1 MKPKGLARYLVGAS
15 TLKALFINFTLLGV
29 TSLHAADVVWDGD
42 SDADGDG
49 VALDLNLNWAGDV
62 LPSVVTPDT
71 GVFNGTDPGALVLTY
86 GGGLAGAAGNIGMN
100 LSLTGT
106 QTSSVSIDSGLVTTA
121 LRLNNITL
129 DSGSGAFTLGNGS
142 DVFNITLGGATNQT
156 HTWTNNSTN
165 VATVNSDVSFGL
177 GGGGNHM
184 LAFTGTGNWSV
195 SAPLTPSAGGQL
207 SIAKFGTGQLT
218 LSGGGTLDN
227 DGITA
232 NGGQWSGLFHGGTT
246 LITGGT
252 YVVAAGEEVV
262 VGGLDTTGVNTSLVM
277 DAGTLTNNAGAN
289 WLSIARGN
297 GTGSTTSSLT
307 LNNNATINTTNL
319 GVGFNAG
326 NIATLPKGTITLNGT
341 SSITT
346 ATTGLINLAESAG
359 SDATVTLNDSST
371 LTSGGDLRV
380 GMAGAGKLFVNGT
393 SVVNVGTTVEKWL
406 LVNTAAG
413 GSGQIDVNGGA
424 INLNTNTDLRFSTSA
439 AANGTNVVNLNS
451 GSISGF
457 TGNNNGI
464 FSATSVVDLNQ
475 ASTQAGVNN
484 TFNLNGGI
492 LTIGQVIT
500 NNDAGT
506 ATFNFNGGTL
516 RAAGSTAAFLEL
528 GGANQRAIVSN
539 GGAVI
544 DSNGFDVTITQ
555 ALEHNALANPTD
567 GGLTKTGLGSL
578 TLTSAANTYTG
589 ATTVLN
595 GTLITGAT
603 GNLGLGNVTVAD
615 VAGAALT
622 LGNGNSIADTA
633 TLFFGDAA
641 LITLNNASS
650 DTVFGIT
657 QTDDSQSIGA
667 GTYTAGDLNTFFG
680 VSSFA
685 GTGSLT
691 VVPEPAVTLL
701 GGLGLLGILRRRR
714 VA

>member
-142 DVFNITLGGATNQT
+142 DVFNITIGGADNQL
-156 HTWTNNSTN
+156 HTWTNNSSNT
-165 VATVNSDVSFGL
+165 ATVNSDVRIGL

-195 SAPLTPSAGGQL
+195 SAPLAPSAGGQL
-207 SIAKFGTGQLT
+207 SLAKFGTGQLT
-218 LSGGGTLDN
+218 LAGGGTFDN
-227 DGITA
+227 DGA
-232 NGGQWSGLFHGGTT
+232 GAVNLNGGAWAALFHGGTT
-246 LITGGT
+246 LITSGT
-252 YVVAAGEEVV
+252 YTVAAGEEVV
-262 VGGLDTTGVNTSLVM
+262 IGGLDTTGVNTSVVM
-277 DAGTLTNNAGAN
+277 DGGSMTGSA
-289 WLSIARGN
+289 WVSIARGN

-359 SDATVTLNDSST
+359 SDGTITVNDSAT
-371 LTSGGDLRV
+371 LTSAGDLRV
-380 GMAGAGKLFVNGT
+380 GIAGTGKLFVNNT

-406 LVNTAAG
+406 KINDAAG
-413 GSGQIDVNGGA
+413 GSGQIDVNGGS
-424 INLNTNTDLRFSTSA
+424 INLNTNTDLRFSTVA

-464 FSATSVVDLNQ
+464 FSAISVVDLNQ

-516 RAAGSTAAFLEL
+516 RAAGTTAAFLEL

-544 DSNGFDVTITQ
+544 DSNGFDVTISQ

-567 GGLTKTGLGSL
+567 GGLTKTGLGNL

-615 VAGAALT
+615 VSGAGLT

-641 LITLNNASS
+641 LITLNNATS

>member
-1 MKPKGLARYLVGAS
+1 MKPKGLARYFVGAS
-15 TLKALFINFTLLGV
+15 TLKALVINFTLLGV
-29 TSLHAADVVWDGD
+29 TSVHAADVIWDGD

-49 VALDLNLNWAGDV
+49 VTLDLNLNWVGDV
-62 LPSVVTPDT
+62 LPSTTTPDT
-71 GVFNGTDPGALVLTY
+71 GVFNGTDPGALSLTY
-86 GGGLAGAAGNIGMN
+86 GGALAGVAGDIGMS

-106 QTSSVSIDSGLVTTA
+106 QTSSVAIDSGLVTTA
-121 LRLNNITL
+121 LRLNSVTL
-129 DSGSGAFTLGNGS
+129 DSGSGAFTLGNSS

-177 GGGGNHM
+177 GGAGNHM
-184 LAFTGTGNWSV
+184 LVFTGTGNWSV
-195 SAPLTPSAGGQL
+195 SAPLTPSNAAQF
-207 SIAKFGTGQLT
+207 SIGKFGTGQLT
-218 LSGGGTLDN
+218 LSGGGTWDN

-232 NGGQWSGLFHGGTT
+232 NGGQWSALFHGGTT

-252 YVVAAGEEVV
+252 YTVAAGEEVV

-297 GTGSTTSSLT
+297 GTGATTSSLT
-307 LNNNATINTTNL
+307 LNNSATISTTNL
-319 GVGFNAG
+319 GIGFNAG
-326 NIATLPKGTITLNGT
+326 NGATLPEGTVTLNNT

-346 ATTGLINLAESAG
+346 ATTGLINAGESAG
-359 SDATVTLNDSST
+359 SDATITLNNSSV
-371 LTSGGDLRV
+371 LNSGGDLRI
-380 GMAGAGKLFVNGT
+380 GMAGTGRLVVNDT

-413 GSGQIDVNGGA
+413 GSGQIDVNGGS

-464 FSATSVVDLNQ
+464 SSLLSVVDLNQ
-475 ASTQAGVNN
+475 SSTAGTVNN
-484 TFNLNGGI
+484 TFNLNGGT

-500 NNDAGT
+500 NNNAGT

-516 RAAGSTAAFLEL
+516 RAAGTTAAFVDL
-528 GGANQRAIVSN
+528 GGASQRAIVSN

-544 DSNGFDVTITQ
+544 DSNTFDVTITQ

-595 GTLITGAT
+595 GTLATGAT
-603 GNLGLGNVTVAD
+603 GNLGLGNVTVSD
-615 VAGAALT
+615 VSGAILII
-622 LGNGNSIADTA
+622 GNGSSIADTA

-641 LITLNNASS
+641 AITLNNASS

-667 GTYTAGDLNTFFG
+667 GVYTAGDLNTFFG
-680 VSSFA
+680 VGSFG
-685 GTGSLT
+685 GTGTLT